1 MKSEIIEQLGQ
12 IDLLLP
18 SLIAE
23 GLAANDRV
31 KLRLSILQAAAR
43 RARDPKNARFDMAR
57 ECRDAGL
64 DQVAMETLVNRA
76 TLAGDRISAPG
87 LANLGI
93 AIWNDMEAMLRAVK
107 TGDGASA
114 EPAAARLAAIRESA
128 PFSSS
133 DDVALG
139 QIFRLTELSDRDNG
153 DSLHG
158 LIMDLHKAL
167 NRLAAAHAEEVLAGA
182 HVHALLPQDRPAVE
196 AFMRGVEATKN
207 SNSAIRDWR
216 RRRRVQAHGFRSR
229 TTSAKP
235 MRMSS

>member
-76 TLAGDRISAPG
+76 TLARRPDLGAWPGKSRRCDLERHGGD
-87 LANLGI
+87 
-93 AIWNDMEAMLRAVK
+93 
-107 TGDGASA
+107 AS
-114 EPAAARLAAIRESA
+114 RGES
-128 PFSSS
+128 
-133 DDVALG
+133 
-139 QIFRLTELSDRDNG
+139 R
-153 DSLHG
+153 
-158 LIMDLHKAL
+158 
-167 NRLAAAHAEEVLAGA
+167 
-182 HVHALLPQDRPAVE
+182 
-196 AFMRGVEATKN
+196 
-207 SNSAIRDWR
+207 
-216 RRRRVQAHGFRSR
+216 
-229 TTSAKP
+229 
-235 MRMSS
+235 